1 MASLVVLLVDNEES
15 ILELSVSVFV
25 PLVMEFGVWLLLEGE
40 DDSPLTSCCSLESV
54 SLLSVEVLESLL
66 KDEIFELLFESF
78 ETLPL
83 DAKRT
88 ILITT
93 STTAKTA
100 AMIISHRLLFS
111 LGVSMVCFSSNEVM
125 Q

>member
-1 MASLVVLLVDNEES
+1 M
-15 ILELSVSVFV
+15 
-25 PLVMEFGVWLLLEGE
+25 LLEGE
-40 DDSPLTSCCSLESV
+40 DDSPLTSCCSREVV
-54 SLLSVEVLESLL
+54 SLLSVEIFEPLL
-66 KDEIFELLFESF
+66 KDELFELLFESF

-88 ILITT
+88 TLITT

-111 LGVSMVCFSSNEVM
+111 FGVSMVCFSSNEVM

>member
-1 MASLVVLLVDNEES
+1 M
-15 ILELSVSVFV
+15 
-25 PLVMEFGVWLLLEGE
+25 LLEGE
-40 DDSPLTSCCSLESV
+40 DDSPLASCCSLESV

-93 STTAKTA
+93 STTAKSA
-100 AMIISHRLLFS
+100 AMIISHRLLFTFGFS
-111 LGVSMVCFSSNEVM
+111 IVCFSSNEVI

>member
-1 MASLVVLLVDNEES
+1 M
-15 ILELSVSVFV
+15 
-25 PLVMEFGVWLLLEGE
+25 LLEGE

-54 SLLSVEVLESLL
+54 SLLSVEVFEPLL
-66 KDEIFELLFESF
+66 KDELFELLFEALES
-78 ETLPL
+78 LPL
-83 DAKRT
+83 GAKRK

-93 STTAKTA
+93 RTTAKTA

-111 LGVSMVCFSSNEVM
+111 SSVSMICFSSNEVM

>member
-1 MASLVVLLVDNEES
+1 M
-15 ILELSVSVFV
+15 
-25 PLVMEFGVWLLLEGE
+25 LLEGE

-111 LGVSMVCFSSNEVM
+111 LGVSMVCFSSNEVI